1 MDYYHDTIPMLDAL
15 HELIVLGQA
24 GCMTP
29 WERNHVEKK
38 HKVFHECFCKVRY
51 EEYAKVKEIYKSAF
65 KEGEDEEGA

>member
-1 MDYYHDTIPMLDAL
+1 
-15 HELIVLGQA
+15 
-24 GCMTP
+24 MTP